1 MGEDEDLKELKE
13 LAREIVFMHK
23 VVWDE
28 VECQFS
34 GLSADKRERIFSLI
48 SPFINNMFAMMMNEG
63 AMEDFAKTQDKSKKK
78 KR

>member
-1 MGEDEDLKELKE
+1 MSEDEDLKVLKE
-13 LAREIVFMHK
+13 MAREIVFMYK

-34 GLSADKRERIFSLI
+34 GLSADNRERIISLI
-48 SPFINNMFAMMMNEG
+48 SPVINNMFNVAMNE
-63 AMEDFAKTQDKSKKK
+63 DLAKNGGKRKK

>member
-1 MGEDEDLKELKE
+1 MGEDEDLKMLKGV
-13 LAREIVFMHK
+13 AREITFMYK

-34 GLSADKRERIFSLI
+34 GLSADNRERIFSLTP
-48 SPFINNMFAMMMNEG
+48 PFINNMFNVAMDEG
-63 AMEDFAKTQDKSKKK
+63 LMEDFAKPSGKRKK